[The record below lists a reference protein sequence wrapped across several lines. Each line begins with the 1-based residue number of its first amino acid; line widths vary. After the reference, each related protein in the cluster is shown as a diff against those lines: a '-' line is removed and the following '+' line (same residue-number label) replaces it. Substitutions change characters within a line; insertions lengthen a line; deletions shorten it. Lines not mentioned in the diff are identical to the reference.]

1 MPSPPNPSLP
11 LILVLSFASCS
22 TGSPQS
28 TPDQTNGGLLPNRGP
43 LGTSAG
49 GGPPSSLKESS
60 NHPQPQKS
68 LKTLPIPPTSEQLTE
83 HLLSLDLG
91 FNVHSD
97 QLLRESIGVRESH
110 ASGED
115 KLTKDFRWVSESS
128 QVLTS
133 AELRNETSLRTSGA
147 TITVTM
153 SGVRAV
159 VDIYLDQNQCHR
171 SFRNS
176 NLISS

>member
-28 TPDQTNGGLLPNRGP
+28 TPDQPNGGLLPNRGP

-68 LKTLPIPPTSEQLTE
+68 IKTLPIPPTSEQLTE

-97 QLLRESIGVRESH
+97 QLLRESIGVRKARKWRGQTNERFQV
-110 ASGED
+110 G
-115 KLTKDFRWVSESS
+115 FRIQPSAHQRRTEERDEFENFWGDDHSDDEWGESS
-128 QVLTS
+128 
-133 AELRNETSLRTSGA
+133 G
-147 TITVTM
+147 
-153 SGVRAV
+153 GF
-159 VDIYLDQNQCHR
+159 LDQTICQR